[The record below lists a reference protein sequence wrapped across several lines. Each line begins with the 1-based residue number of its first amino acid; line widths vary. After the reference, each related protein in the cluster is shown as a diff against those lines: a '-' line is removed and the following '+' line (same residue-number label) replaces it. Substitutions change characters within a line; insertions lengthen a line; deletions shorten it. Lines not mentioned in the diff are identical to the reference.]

1 MTFSSVENYF
11 MKKRLFIAV
20 ILLIGCAVSAQRVI
34 DVSKK
39 GEGKIAINL
48 SGYRAGGDAASRTFL
63 SVLKADLNRSGYFS
77 VTSGSAAVN
86 VAGQITVGGQ
96 LKADVQVYQP
106 ANRQKLLSKAYSAPG
121 NAVRGLAHKVADEI
135 VYAVTGKKGMASGK
149 IAVVGTRSGRK
160 ELYLCDM
167 DGGNIR
173 QITKDRSIVVGP
185 GWTPDGKNLVYTSY
199 KRGYPNVYMTG
210 QGKPLASYGGLNAS
224 GAISPNGKEMA
235 VILSKDGNPELYL
248 KNLRTGLLTKLT
260 QTRKGNEASPCWSPD
275 GRHIAYVSDTTGR
288 PQIYIISRNGG
299 RPQRLTTS
307 GTENVDP
314 DWGENGYITFSSRIG
329 GRYRIAIA
337 NPTEKSMRV
346 LDTDGADYEDP
357 SWAPDGRHIVCSRTS
372 SYRSSIY
379 LLDTLKDSPVAL
391 ISGSGDWYSPACS
404 P

>member
-1 MTFSSVENYF
+1 
-11 MKKRLFIAV
+11 MKKRLFIAG
-20 ILLIGCAVSAQRVI
+20 LLLVGCTASAQRFI

-39 GEGKIAINL
+39 GEGKITINL

-86 VAGQITVGGQ
+86 VAGQITAGGQ
-96 LKADVQVYQP
+96 LKADVQVYQA
-106 ANRQKLLSKAYSAPG
+106 ANRQKLLSKSYSSPG
-121 NAVRGLAHKVADEI
+121 NAARGLAHKVADEI
-135 VYAVTGKKGMASGK
+135 VFAVTGNKGMASGK

-167 DGGNIR
+167 DGGNMR

-185 GWTPDGKNLVYTSY
+185 GWTADGKNLVYTSY

-210 QGKPLASYGGLNAS
+210 QAKPLASYGGLNAS
-224 GAISPNGKEMA
+224 GAISPDGKEMA

-248 KNLRTGLLTKLT
+248 KNLRTGALTKLT
-260 QTRKGNEASPCWSPD
+260 QTRQGNEASPCWSPD

-299 RPQRLTTS
+299 QPQRLTTS

-314 DWGENGYITFSSRIG
+314 DWGENGYITFCSRIG
-329 GRYRIAIA
+329 GRYQIAIA
-337 NPTEKSMRV
+337 NPTAKSIRV
-346 LDTDGADYEDP
+346 LETDGADYEDP
-357 SWAPDGRHIVCSRTS
+357 SWASDGRHIVCSRTS
-372 SYRSSIY
+372 NYRSSIY

-391 ISGSGDWYSPACS
+391 ISGSGDWFSPACS